1 MIASRVGKVVQVVQ
15 SRRGATEMVVQI
27 GDDYAAAVAYHGL
40 AAEPRVGDELLLN
53 TTAVDM
59 NLGTGGRHFVL
70 ANLSRP
76 GLNLSGPGH
85 ILKLRYTPLQ
95 LRVLATEEPD
105 SPYHEAVNDCTSLE
119 GMPVVC
125 VGLHSMLAPVAA
137 AYKRVH
143 PGHRIAYIMTDAG
156 ALPLGVSKLVPALQE
171 RGLIAEAVTAGHAFG
186 GDFEAVG
193 VPSALAIARAV
204 LRADMVIAGMGPGNV
219 GTGTRWGTTAL
230 EVGTLVN
237 TVHVLEGRPIAALRI
252 SFADPRL
259 RHQGVSHHSLT
270 ALGALALAPAEIAV
284 PELPPSRARHI
295 RDQLEDSGI
304 IRRHRVRWVPTEP
317 LHEALEQVDDLLDS
331 MGRLRRDD
339 PEFFLAAAAAGHLA
353 ALEEQ
358 AP

>member
-1 MIASRVGKVVQVVQ
+1 
-15 SRRGATEMVVQI
+15 
-27 GDDYAAAVAYHGL
+27 
-40 AAEPRVGDELLLN
+40 
-53 TTAVDM
+53 
-59 NLGTGGRHFVL
+59 
-70 ANLSRP
+70 
-76 GLNLSGPGH
+76 
-85 ILKLRYTPLQ
+85 
-95 LRVLATEEPD
+95 
-105 SPYHEAVNDCTSLE
+105 
-119 GMPVVC
+119 
-125 VGLHSMLAPVAA
+125 
-137 AYKRVH
+137 
-143 PGHRIAYIMTDAG
+143 
-156 ALPLGVSKLVPALQE
+156 
-171 RGLIAEAVTAGHAFG
+171 
-186 GDFEAVG
+186 

-237 TVHVLEGRPIAALRI
+237 TVHDLEGRPIAALRI